1 MANANAIC
9 SSFKQELLVGGHN
22 FTLTTGDVFNL
33 ALYNSTAAYG
43 AATTVYSSTN
53 EVAATGTYTT
63 GGKPLTNVTP
73 SLDTTTAIVDFQD
86 LTWAASTITARGAMI
101 YNTRGAANK
110 SVMTMDFGS
119 DKISSAGDF
128 TIQFP
133 AAAAATAIIRVA

>member
-9 SSFKQELLVGGHN
+9 SSFKQEILVGGHN

-33 ALYNSTAAYG
+33 ALYVAAATYG

-53 EVAATGTYTT
+53 EVAAGGTYTT

-73 SLDTTTAIVDFQD
+73 VLDGTAAIIDFAD

-101 YNTRGAANK
+101 YNTRGGTNK